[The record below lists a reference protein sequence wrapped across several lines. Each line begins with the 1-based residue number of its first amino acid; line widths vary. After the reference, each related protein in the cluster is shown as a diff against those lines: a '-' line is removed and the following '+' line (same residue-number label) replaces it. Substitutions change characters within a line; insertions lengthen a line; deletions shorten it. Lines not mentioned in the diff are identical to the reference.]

1 MVQRAHGKDAE
12 HAIGACQTAGDG
24 IDGAIASSVTLGS
37 GVSGQ
42 RGNVIA
48 SLGHHD
54 LRLRTE
60 FGGNACN
67 VGKRRLQMNGL
78 AVENEG
84 RSEACLRP

>member
-24 IDGAIASSVTLGS
+24 IDGAIASSGYDRLVTLGS

-54 LRLRTE
+54 LRLDSE
-60 FGGNACN
+60 FGGKRAMCASAAC
-67 VGKRRLQMNGL
+67 K
-78 AVENEG
+78 
-84 RSEACLRP
+84 